1 MPHLGHFSNW
11 AVSMTVP
18 LHYVV
23 KDCVYFV
30 SVSQHSDGVPGS
42 VFLLSRSS
50 FSNPSNLLPWR
61 SGNSGSYWKSH
72 RRAPSS
78 EGLSGLERLIRAC
91 SLSDPS
97 ENTTTLHDPF
107 EPILLPLL
115 VGPCVRVWRG
125 CYLRGALHPQVNSF
139 GSDHTKL
146 FG

>member
-1 MPHLGHFSNW
+1 MPHLAHISNW
-11 AVSMTVP
+11 AVRMTVP
-18 LHYVV
+18 LFIILSSLSKECLYS
-23 KDCVYFV
+23 F
-30 SVSQHSDGVPGS
+30 SVSQHSDGLPGS

-97 ENTTTLHDPF
+97 ENTTTLHDPY
-107 EPILLPLL
+107 EPLLPLL
-115 VGPCVRVWRG
+115 MGPCVRAWRG
-125 CYLRGALHPQVNSF
+125 CYLRGALHPQVNSVF
-139 GSDHTKL
+139 V
-146 FG
+146 FRI